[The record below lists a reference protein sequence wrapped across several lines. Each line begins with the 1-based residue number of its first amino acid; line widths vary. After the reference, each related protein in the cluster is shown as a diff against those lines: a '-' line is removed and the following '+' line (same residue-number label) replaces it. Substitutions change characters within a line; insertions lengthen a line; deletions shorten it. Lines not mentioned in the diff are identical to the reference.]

1 MEIGRMGDTVPL
13 KRTALSVLAGGGETG
28 ALIRA
33 HNWTSTPLGAPETWP
48 QSLRTAVGIM
58 LSSRYAMFVW
68 WGHELVNL
76 YNDAYRPFLGK
87 KHPNALGQSAR
98 EVWAEIWDL
107 IGPRTDSVLRRGEST
122 FDEALLLLMERF
134 GYREETYFTFSY
146 SPIRDDQGG
155 IGGLFC
161 AVTDETRRVIGDRR
175 LRLLGEVAARSSARH
190 TPEQVCAS
198 ASACFTANAH
208 DLPFALVYLTESD
221 GRSVRLA
228 GEAGIDANAYGIE
241 RLADLQEEVS
251 RWPFAEAAAARKAIL
266 VEDLSARFA
275 RLPSGAWDRPPERAV
290 VVPLGEQGQSATTGF
305 LVAGLNPYLSFDQ
318 EYRGFIGLLADQIT
332 AGIATA
338 RARAEER
345 ARAEALAELDR
356 AKTVFFSNVSHEF
369 RTPLTLMLGPL
380 NDALE
385 ARGAALPPRVREQL
399 EIACRNGLR
408 LLKLVNTLL
417 DFSRIEAG
425 RVEASFEL
433 TDVARLTAELAAVF
447 RAATEKAGLRLTV
460 ECEPV
465 AAPVYLDRE
474 MWEKIVL
481 NLVSNA
487 FKYTLQGEIEVRLRH
502 EGRMVALSVRDT
514 GSGIPESELPHVFER
529 FYRVKGTRGRTDEGS
544 GIGLAL
550 VQELVRFHGGTMSV
564 ESVHGQGSVFTV
576 RIPTGRD
583 HLPLER
589 VNAPRDL
596 ASTALGAAPYVE
608 EALRWLPG
616 EAAAPAIE
624 TIIEPAQAP
633 DRASTTATRPTILLV
648 DDNADMRQYLRR
660 LLSAQYEVVAASD
673 GARAL
678 ALIRQE
684 RPDLVLT
691 DVMMPGLDGFGLLRA
706 IRADATLNDLPVM
719 VLSARAGE
727 EASAE
732 GLDAGADD
740 YLTKPFA
747 ARELMARVRANLQ
760 MARLRRG
767 RREAEEA
774 LRQINEW
781 LEERVSARTAA
792 LRESESRFRILVEG
806 VVDYAIFMLDR
817 EGFITNW
824 NPGAERIKGYRGS
837 EIIGRHFS
845 VFYTEEDRAN
855 RTPERALATA
865 AATGKFEAEGWRVRK
880 DGSRFWAMVVMRAIR
895 DESGSLIGFAKVTRD
910 MTERRV
916 AEDRMRQAQKMEA
929 IGQLTGGV
937 AHDFNNLLTVIF
949 GNLESLQRH
958 LPADRSELHRFA
970 EAAARGASRAARLT
984 QQLLAFSRR
993 QPLEPKPLNLNRLVT
1008 AASEMLRRTLGERIA
1023 IETALGAELWWV
1035 QADASEL
1042 ENALL
1047 NLAVNARDAMPEG
1060 GTLTIETANVFL
1072 DEEQPNGAGENA
1084 RGQHVMIAVSDT
1096 GTGMPPEVAARAFEP
1111 FFTTK
1116 PQGQGTGLG
1125 LSQVYGFIKQSGG
1138 QVKISSEP
1146 GQGTSVRLYFPRL
1159 ATGQAHDESAA
1170 ASTPIP
1176 TARPGETILVV
1187 EDDDDVRAHS
1197 VEILRELGYRVTSAR
1212 DGASALCRLAAGRDI
1227 RLLFTDIGLPGEL
1240 NGRELAEEARRRHP
1254 ALRVLFTTAYV
1265 RDAVL
1270 HQGKLGTGVE
1280 LVAKPF
1286 TYAALA
1292 AKIRAALD
1300 QPATAPIG

>member
-1 MEIGRMGDTVPL
+1 VAEGVAL
-13 KRTALSVLAGGGETG
+13 KRMRFAFLAGGGEMG

-33 HNWTSTPLGAPETWP
+33 HNWTSTPLGAPEAWP
-48 QSLRTAVGIM
+48 QSLRTAVDIM

-68 WGHELVNL
+68 WGHGLVNL

-107 IGPRTDSVLRRGEST
+107 IGPRTESVLKRGEST
-122 FDEALLLLMERF
+122 FDEALLLIMERF

-175 LRLLGEVAARSSARH
+175 LRLLGEVAARSSATH

-198 ASACFTANAH
+198 AAQCFAANAH

-228 GEAGIDANAYGIE
+228 GEAGIDASTFGIE
-241 RLADLQEEVS
+241 GIADLQEKVS
-251 RWPFAEAAAARKAIL
+251 RWPFAEAAAARKPIL
-266 VEDLSARFA
+266 VEDLTARFA
-275 RLPSGAWDRPPERAV
+275 RLPTGAWDRPPERAV

-356 AKTVFFSNVSHEF
+356 AKTLFFSNVSHEF
-369 RTPLTLMLGPL
+369 RTPITLMLGPL

-385 ARGAALPPRVREQL
+385 ARGEALPPSVREPL

-425 RVEASFEL
+425 RVQASFEL
-433 TDVARLTAELAAVF
+433 ADIASLTAELASVF
-447 RAATEKAGLRLTV
+447 RAATEKAGLKLIID
-460 ECEPV
+460 CEPI
-465 AAPVYLDRE
+465 AAAVYIDRE

-487 FKYTLQGEIEVRLRH
+487 FKYTLAGDIEVRLRQ
-502 EGRMVALSVRDT
+502 EGREVTLRVRDT
-514 GSGIPESELPHVFER
+514 GSGIPASELPHVFER
-529 FYRVKGTRGRTDEGS
+529 FYRVKGTRGRTHEGT

-550 VQELVRFHGGTMSV
+550 VQELVRLHGGSIGV
-564 ESVHGQGSVFTV
+564 ESVLGRGSAFTV
-576 RIPTGRD
+576 RIPIGRD
-583 HLPLER
+583 HLPMER
-589 VNAPRDL
+589 INAARGL
-596 ASTALGAAPYVE
+596 ASTSLGAAPFIE
-608 EALRWLPG
+608 EALRWLPDGSTEAMAEEVILDKGLAARSETGAG
-616 EAAAPAIE
+616 E
-624 TIIEPAQAP
+624 
-633 DRASTTATRPTILLV
+633 RPRVLV
-648 DDNADMRQYLRR
+648 VEDNADMRQYLRR
-660 LLSAQYEVVAASD
+660 LLSAQYDVMAATD
-673 GARAL
+673 GEAAL
-678 ALIRQE
+678 ALIRRE
-684 RPDLVLT
+684 CPDLVLT

-706 IRADATLNDLPVM
+706 IRADPALNDLPVVM
-719 VLSARAGE
+719 LSARAGD

-740 YLTKPFA
+740 YLTKPFS

-760 MARLRRG
+760 MARMRRG

-774 LRQINEW
+774 LRRINES
-781 LEERVSARTAA
+781 LEEHVAARTAA

-817 EGFITNW
+817 EGFVTNW
-824 NPGAERIKGYRGS
+824 NPGAERTKGYRGS

-845 VFYTEEDRAN
+845 TFYTEEDRAS
-855 RTPERALATA
+855 RMPERALAIA
-865 AATGKFEAEGWRVRK
+865 AATGKFETEGWRVRK
-880 DGSRFWAMVVMRAIR
+880 DGSRFWAMVVIDAIR
-895 DESGSLIGFAKVTRD
+895 DQKGELVGFAKVTRD
-910 MTERRV
+910 MTERRA
-916 AEDRMRQAQKMEA
+916 AEERLRQAQKMEA

-958 LPADRSELHRFA
+958 LPGDRIELHRFA
-970 EAAARGASRAARLT
+970 EAAARGVARAARLT

-1008 AASEMLRRTLGERIA
+1008 AATEMLRRTLGERIA
-1023 IETALGAELWWV
+1023 VETALAEDLWWV

-1072 DEEQPNGAGENA
+1072 GEDQPNGGGEIA
-1084 RGQHVMIAVSDT
+1084 RGQYVMLAVSDT
-1096 GTGMPPEVAARAFEP
+1096 GIGMPPEVAARAFEP

-1116 PQGQGTGLG
+1116 PTGQGTGLG
-1125 LSQVYGFIKQSGG
+1125 LSQVYGFITQSGG
-1138 QVKISSEP
+1138 QVKISSER
-1146 GQGTSVRLYFPRL
+1146 GQGTSVRLYLPRL
-1159 ATGQAHDESAA
+1159 ATGTAHDESAA
-1170 ASTPIP
+1170 ARAPVP
-1176 TARPGETILVV
+1176 VAQPGETILVV
-1187 EDDDDVRAHS
+1187 EDDEDVRAHS

-1212 DGASALCRLAAGRDI
+1212 DGASALRRLAADRDI
-1227 RLLFTDIGLPGEL
+1227 GLLFTDIGLPGEL
-1240 NGRELAEEARRRHP
+1240 NGRELAEEARRRRP
-1254 ALRVLFTTAYV
+1254 ALRVLFTTAYA
-1265 RDAVL
+1265 RQRTL
-1270 HQGKLGTGVE
+1270 HRGELGAGIE
-1280 LVAKPF
+1280 LVTKPF
-1286 TYAALA
+1286 TYAGLA
-1292 AKIRAALD
+1292 ATIRAALD
-1300 QPATAPIG
+1300 RPAPGASD

>member
-1 MEIGRMGDTVPL
+1 MGEAVRL
-13 KRTALSVLAGGGETG
+13 KRSGLSFLAGGGETG
-28 ALIRA
+28 ALMRG
-33 HNWTSTPLGAPETWP
+33 HNWTSTPLGLPETWP
-48 QSLRTAVGIM
+48 QSLRTAIGIM

-68 WGHELVNL
+68 WGRELINL

-98 EVWAEIWDL
+98 DVWAEIWEL
-107 IGPRTDSVLRRGEST
+107 IGPRTDAVLKRGEST
-122 FDEALLLLMERF
+122 FDDALLLIMERF

-146 SPIRDDQGG
+146 SPIRDDEGG
-155 IGGLFC
+155 VGGLFC

-175 LRLLGEVAARSSARH
+175 LRLLREVAARASATH

-198 ASACFTANAH
+198 AASCFAANAH

-221 GRSVRLA
+221 GTSVRLV
-228 GEAGIDANAYGIE
+228 GEVGIEPDAHGIE
-241 RLADLQEEVS
+241 RQADLREERS
-251 RWPFAEAAAARKAIL
+251 RWPFAEAAAERKPIL
-266 VEDLSARFA
+266 VEDLAARFA
-275 RLPSGAWDRPPERAV
+275 GLPTGAWDRPPERAV
-290 VVPLGEQGQSATTGF
+290 VVPLGELGQPATGF
-305 LVAGLNPYLSFDQ
+305 LVAALNPYLPFDQ

-332 AGIATA
+332 AGITTA

-345 ARAEALAELDR
+345 ARAEALTELDR
-356 AKTVFFSNVSHEF
+356 AKTLFFSNVSHEF
-369 RTPLTLMLGPL
+369 RTPLALMLGPL

-385 ARGAALPPRVREQL
+385 ARGEALPPTIREPL

-425 RVEASFEL
+425 RLEASFEL
-433 TDVARLTAELAAVF
+433 TDIARLTAELASIF
-447 RAATEKAGLRLTV
+447 RATIEKAGLTFTV
-460 ECEPV
+460 DCEPV

-474 MWEKIVL
+474 MWEKVVL

-502 EGRMVALSVRDT
+502 EGRMVVLSVRDT
-514 GSGIPESELPHVFER
+514 GSGIPASELTHVFKR
-529 FYRVKGTRGRTDEGS
+529 FYRVKGTRGRTDEGT

-550 VQELVRFHGGTMSV
+550 VQELARFHGGTVSV
-564 ESVHGQGSVFTV
+564 ESVHGRGSVFTV

-589 VNAPRDL
+589 VNAPRSL

-608 EALRWLPG
+608 EALRWLP
-616 EAAAPAIE
+616 EETALAPVE
-624 TIIEPAQAP
+624 TIIEQTQAP
-633 DRASTTATRPTILLV
+633 KRIAAAAKRPTILLA

-660 LLSAQYEVVAASD
+660 LLSAQYEVVAAPD
-673 GARAL
+673 GEAAL
-678 ALIRQE
+678 ALIYQQ

-706 IRADATLNDLPVM
+706 IRADAALSDLPVVM
-719 VLSARAGE
+719 LSARAGE

-732 GLDAGADD
+732 GLEAGADD
-740 YLTKPFA
+740 YLTKPFG
-747 ARELMARVRANLQ
+747 ARELMARVRTNLEL
-760 MARLRRG
+760 ARMRRG

-774 LRQINEW
+774 LRRINES
-781 LEERVSARTAA
+781 LEERVASRTAA
-792 LRESESRFRILVEG
+792 LRDSESRFRILVEG

-817 EGFITNW
+817 EGFVTNW

-855 RTPERALATA
+855 RMPERALATA
-865 AATGKFEAEGWRVRK
+865 AATGKFETEGWRVRK
-880 DGSRFWAMVVMRAIR
+880 DGSRLWAMVVIDAIR
-895 DESGSLIGFAKVTRD
+895 NEKGELVGFAKVTRD
-910 MTERRV
+910 MTERR
-916 AEDRMRQAQKMEA
+916 AADERIRQAQKMEA

-958 LPADRSELHRFA
+958 LPADRTELHRFA
-970 EAAARGASRAARLT
+970 DAAARGAARAARLT

-993 QPLEPKPLNLNRLVT
+993 QPLEPKPLNVNRLVT
-1008 AASEMLRRTLGERIA
+1008 AASEMLRRTLGERIGV
-1023 IETALGAELWWV
+1023 ETALGASLWWV

-1047 NLAVNARDAMPEG
+1047 NLAVNARDAMPDG
-1060 GTLTIETANVFL
+1060 GTLMIETANVFL
-1072 DEEQPNGAGENA
+1072 DEDQPNGTGDIAH
-1084 RGQHVMIAVSDT
+1084 GQYVMLAVSDT

-1116 PQGQGTGLG
+1116 PKGQGTGLG

-1146 GQGTSVRLYFPRL
+1146 GQGTNVRLYLPRL
-1159 ATGQAHDESAA
+1159 ATGEAHDESAA
-1170 ASTPIP
+1170 ARAPVP

-1187 EDDDDVRAHS
+1187 EDDEDVRAHS
-1197 VEILRELGYRVTSAR
+1197 IEILRELGYRVASAR
-1212 DGASALCRLAAGRDI
+1212 DGASALSRLAADRDI

-1254 ALRVLFTTAYV
+1254 ALRVLFTTGYA
-1265 RDAVL
+1265 RDAML
-1270 HQGKLGTGVE
+1270 LEGKLGAGVQ

-1286 TYAALA
+1286 TYSALA
-1292 AKIRAALD
+1292 AKIRSALD
-1300 QPATAPIG
+1300 GSRTDS